1 MEKDNDDLFDEFD
14 KPNWEEPERHAL
26 VKENKDGLEY
36 YTIYQ
41 IKPIVMFML
50 CDDMDY
56 AARLANKMIQ
66 NGVRVFDTFEDMYSL
81 YRQDSKFSRKN

>member
-1 MEKDNDDLFDEFD
+1 MEKNNDALLDEFD
-14 KPNWEEPERHAL
+14 KPCWEEPERHAL
-26 VKENKDGLEY
+26 VKENENESGLH

-56 AARLANKMIQ
+56 AIRLANKMIQ
-66 NGVRVFDTFEDMYSL
+66 HGVRVFDTFEDMYSL
-81 YRQDSKFSRKN
+81 YRHKPTKNI